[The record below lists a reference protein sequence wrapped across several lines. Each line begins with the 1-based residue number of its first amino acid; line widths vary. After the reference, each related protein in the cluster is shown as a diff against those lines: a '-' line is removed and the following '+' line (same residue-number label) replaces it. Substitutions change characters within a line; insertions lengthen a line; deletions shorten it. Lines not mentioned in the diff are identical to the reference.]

1 MKKIITTLAAFFTAV
16 LICSA
21 QNIFVVDMAK
31 AHSNYYKAK
40 AADAQ
45 LKTVVDS
52 TTQELQR
59 LDAKRQ
65 ELAKPLQE
73 LIEKAQNPAV
83 TDDAKKEI
91 QKEAEPKIMEMRQIE
106 QNMQTLQQETRNR
119 LQQQAQQIAAVHRE
133 EIVAVVQKIAEA
145 KKADFIIE
153 KAGTYFSKPSAD
165 ITEDVIKELNKDAPA
180 EPPAAVALP
189 AETK

>member
-1 MKKIITTLAAFFTAV
+1 MKKIITTFAAFFTAV
-16 LICSA
+16 VLCSA

-52 TTQELQR
+52 TSQELQR

-65 ELAKPLQE
+65 ELAKPLQD
-73 LIEKAQNPAV
+73 LQEKMTNPAV
-83 TDDAKKEI
+83 TDDAKKDI
-91 QKEAEPKIMEMRQIE
+91 VKEAEPKILELRQLE

-133 EIVAVVQKIAEA
+133 EIIAVVQKVAEA

-153 KAGTYFSKPSAD
+153 KAGAYFSKASAD

-180 EPPAAVALP
+180 EAPALTLP
-189 AETK
+189 AESK